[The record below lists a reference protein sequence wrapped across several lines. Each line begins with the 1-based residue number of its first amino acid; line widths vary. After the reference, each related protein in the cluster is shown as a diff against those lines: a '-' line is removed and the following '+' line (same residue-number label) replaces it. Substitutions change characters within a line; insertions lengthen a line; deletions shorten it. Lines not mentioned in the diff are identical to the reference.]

1 MEREYFIRS
10 DKADFEE
17 LFQMVKPFEKKIK
30 IYMHITQIYVGVG
43 HRKSGRLFLPFP

>member
-1 MEREYFIRS
+1 MREWKGEYFIRS

-30 IYMHITQIYVGVG
+30 YICI
-43 HRKSGRLFLPFP
+43 